1 MKKLLDLSKRKKF
14 VLTSIILA
22 LGLLITQIIKT
33 DHRYE
38 AIFILSLCSLLFS
51 LWCLWEGLSGITFIT
66 VLLLPP
72 LYTAGVGLF
81 YFLLPVRWLT
91 RLPVAFFYAFGM
103 YSLLLT
109 ENIFSVAAIRTIQL
123 LRAAHAVG
131 FLLTLITAFFL
142 YDTILSFRFPFW
154 INFFL
159 SFLATFPLMIQG
171 FWSVKLEDYFSK
183 QALLYSILLSFGIA
197 EVALF
202 LSFWPVTVTVG
213 SLFLTSFL
221 YVLLG
226 LFQHHLDERLF
237 RRTAAEYISVGVV
250 VFITVFLTTSW
261 G

>member
-1 MKKLLDLSKRKKF
+1 M
-14 VLTSIILA
+14 T
-22 LGLLITQIIKT
+22 
-33 DHRYE
+33 
-38 AIFILSLCSLLFS
+38 AIM
-51 LWCLWEGLSGITFIT
+51 

-81 YFLLPVRWLT
+81 YFLLPVGWLT
-91 RLPVAFFYAFGM
+91 RLPVALFYALGM

-131 FLLTLITAFFL
+131 FLLTLVTSFFL
-142 YDTILSFRFPFW
+142 YDTILSFRLPFW
-154 INFFL
+154 MNFL
-159 SFLATFPLMIQG
+159 LVYLATFPLMLQG
-171 FWSVKLEDYFSK
+171 YWSVKLEEQLSK
-183 QALLYSILLSFGIA
+183 KILLYAGLLGFGVA

-213 SLFLTSFL
+213 SLFLTTML

-226 LFQHHLDERLF
+226 LFQHHIDERLF
-237 RRTAAEYISVGVV
+237 IRTAYEYIFVGVV
-250 VFITVFLTTSW
+250 VFITVLLTTSW

>member
-1 MKKLLDLSKRKKF
+1 MRNILNLSKRKKF
-14 VLTSIILA
+14 VLTSFVLA
-22 LGLLITQIIKT
+22 LGLLITQIMKIE
-33 DHRYE
+33 HRYE
-38 AIFILSLCSLLFS
+38 SIVVLSALSFLFS
-51 LWCLWEGLSGITFIT
+51 IWCLWEGLSGITWIT
-66 VLLLPP
+66 VLILPP

-81 YFLLPVRWLT
+81 YFLLPARWLT
-91 RLPVAFFYAFGM
+91 RLPVALFYAFGM

-131 FLLTLITAFFL
+131 FLLTLVAAFFL

-154 INFFL
+154 VNFFL
-159 SFLATFPLMIQG
+159 VFLATFPLMLQG
-171 FWSVKLEDYFSK
+171 FWSVKLQDFLSK
-183 QALLYSILLSFGIA
+183 PVILYSILLSFGIA

-213 SLFLTSFL
+213 SLFLTTMM

-237 RRTAAEYISVGVV
+237 RRTAYEYILVGVV